1 MAKKPKIEYL
11 NRMNAAERR
20 RIKEMSVK
28 LQLLTE
34 ALTRRD
40 LADWR
45 RAWQM
50 AINVDNPNRT
60 RLLNLYTDVDADLHL
75 TGCVQQRMGFVLNKS
90 FKLCDAK
97 GVENPELT
105 ELLEA
110 PWFKEFLRLAL
121 ESNYYGHSLI
131 ELGDVV
137 EVDGRMAYNRVSL
150 IPRTH
155 VIPEYGVIITH
166 ENDTWQ
172 VGYDYRNSEMKDWCI
187 EAGGTH
193 NLGLYLK
200 CAQQT
205 IPKRTCVLSGTC
217 SAKSSVCRS
226 VWPPLPA
233 ATRRNTTVSNGCCA
247 TWEQPL
253 TACSPKELPST

>member
-90 FKLCDAK
+90 FKLCDVK

-137 EVDGRMAYNRVSL
+137 EVV
-150 IPRTH
+150 P
-155 VIPEYGVIITH
+155 
-166 ENDTWQ
+166 
-172 VGYDYRNSEMKDWCI
+172 
-187 EAGGTH
+187 
-193 NLGLYLK
+193 
-200 CAQQT
+200 
-205 IPKRTCVLSGTC
+205 
-217 SAKSSVCRS
+217 SS
-226 VWPPLPA
+226 
-233 ATRRNTTVSNGCCA
+233 
-247 TWEQPL
+247 
-253 TACSPKELPST
+253 

>member
-20 RIKEMSVK
+20 RIKEMSIK

-97 GVENPELT
+97 GVENPDLT
-105 ELLEA
+105 IGE
-110 PWFKEFLRLAL
+110 
-121 ESNYYGHSLI
+121 
-131 ELGDVV
+131 
-137 EVDGRMAYNRVSL
+137 
-150 IPRTH
+150 
-155 VIPEYGVIITH
+155 IIKL
-166 ENDTWQ
+166 
-172 VGYDYRNSEMKDWCI
+172 V
-187 EAGGTH
+187 
-193 NLGLYLK
+193 
-200 CAQQT
+200 
-205 IPKRTCVLSGTC
+205 
-217 SAKSSVCRS
+217 
-226 VWPPLPA
+226 
-233 ATRRNTTVSNGCCA
+233 
-247 TWEQPL
+247 
-253 TACSPKELPST
+253 

>member
-90 FKLCDAK
+90 FKLCDVK

-110 PWFKEFLRLAL
+110 PGSRNFCDWHWKAITTAI
-121 ESNYYGHSLI
+121 HSL
-131 ELGDVV
+131 
-137 EVDGRMAYNRVSL
+137 N
-150 IPRTH
+150 
-155 VIPEYGVIITH
+155 
-166 ENDTWQ
+166 W
-172 VGYDYRNSEMKDWCI
+172 
-187 EAGGTH
+187 
-193 NLGLYLK
+193 
-200 CAQQT
+200 
-205 IPKRTCVLSGTC
+205 
-217 SAKSSVCRS
+217 
-226 VWPPLPA
+226 
-233 ATRRNTTVSNGCCA
+233 A
-247 TWEQPL
+247 TWWKWTDGWP
-253 TACSPKELPST
+253 TTGSA